1 MKTVLLSAIASMF
14 LFTASAF
21 AATCEDRA
29 QACMA
34 NNGKKE
40 VCFGPAL
47 AQCKKTGTYVGPY
60 TGKAFPA
67 SK

>member
-1 MKTVLLSAIASMF
+1 MKAVLLG
-14 LFTASAF
+14 LFFIGLFVDSSL

-29 QACMA
+29 QACMN

-40 VCFGPAL
+40 VCYGAAL

-60 TGKAFPA
+60 TGKAFTA